1 MARKGGMRM
10 GMSQRRVVANQHQ
23 KLQND
28 WQEKSSLH
36 INKRIAGR
44 RILYVAMER
53 RARRKKLHKIA
64 MALLMAVAFFSGFF
78 GRTLFDA
85 YAKEES
91 DHELQRYY
99 TSIQL
104 EPGDNLWK
112 IANRYAEK
120 ANYTAAEYVEELK
133 RMNRL
138 PSEQVHSGEYLTIVY
153 LAE

>member
-1 MARKGGMRM
+1 M

-23 KLQND
+23 KLQNY

-36 INKRIAGR
+36 ISKRIAGR

-64 MALLMAVAFFSGFF
+64 MALLMAMAFFSGFF

-104 EPGDNLWK
+104 
-112 IANRYAEK
+112 
-120 ANYTAAEYVEELK
+120 
-133 RMNRL
+133 
-138 PSEQVHSGEYLTIVY
+138 
-153 LAE
+153 